1 MADQT
6 TADEA
11 ANIIVSWDTD
21 DDCSD
26 EDDMY
31 FANTCSLSEDTAG
44 DCSNLA
50 VSDAEGSDNSD
61 DENDSE
67 QDNLMLP
74 QTTTLSSNHVMQ
86 SL

>member
-31 FANTCSLSEDTAG
+31 FADSLGEDTAG
-44 DCSNLA
+44 DCVNI
-50 VSDAEGSDNSD
+50 
-61 DENDSE
+61 
-67 QDNLMLP
+67 
-74 QTTTLSSNHVMQ
+74 
-86 SL
+86 